1 MYRLAQFG
9 LKEMTAC
16 GAALRRLGGTA
27 TNLQEVA
34 NEIVHYL
41 YCRLV
46 NDHGQPACVL
56 VRAFK
61 THPTDLVGPSLQ
73 RFAANKLGHASL
85 AACPKCFLLLASAGQ
100 EPQWNDRTQSTRFQA
115 IPVVGD
121 TFVAQFPMF
130 SQLLS
135 QFGVDLHAFLR
146 PGSNLI
152 VDQEEHRFNVFH
164 VADAVGSPYI
174 PCQQE
179 FVLPYKI
186 KSVLGFG
193 SLLPSAEIFAVI
205 VFSKVP
211 IAREIADRFQTLALC
226 AKIALL
232 PFDRNAIVT

>member
-41 YCRLV
+41 YCQLV
-46 NDHGQPACVL
+46 NDDGQPACVL